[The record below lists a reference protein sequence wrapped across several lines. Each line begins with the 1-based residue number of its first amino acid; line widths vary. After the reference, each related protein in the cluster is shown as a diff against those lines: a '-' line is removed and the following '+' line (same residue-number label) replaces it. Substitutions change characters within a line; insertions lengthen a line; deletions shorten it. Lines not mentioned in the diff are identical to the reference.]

1 MLEKFYQKM
10 ALLESRKIVYKI
22 AIFLKSIFGEKD
34 PGSLNFNFSNAPT
47 RIEIVQRIIDL
58 KNYRSYLEIGTFKDE
73 LFSKIK
79 CEKKIGVDPFSGG
92 NTRMT
97 SDDFFKQN
105 KEKFDCI
112 FVDGLHHY
120 DQVKQDIENS
130 INCLNENG
138 ILLVHDC
145 LPISISAQS
154 IPRTE
159 VNWNGD
165 VWKVGY
171 ELSKIKNLNFK
182 IANIDSGVGYLKKND
197 EIVYNKIAELKDQRF
212 KDYIKIYDQ
221 LPLIDPEEA
230 LKEIIND

>member
-1 MLEKFYQKM
+1 MLEEFYQRM
-10 ALLESRKIVYKI
+10 ALLESRKITYKI
-22 AIFLKSIFGEKD
+22 AILLKSIFGEKN
-34 PGSLNFNFSNAPT
+34 PGSLNFDFSNEPT

-58 KNYRSYLEIGTFKDE
+58 KNYRSYLEIGTFMDE

-79 CEKKIGVDPFSGG
+79 CKKKIGVDPFSGG

-97 SDDFFKQN
+97 SDYFFKQN

-120 DQVKQDIENS
+120 DQVKKDIENS

-138 ILLVHDC
+138 ILLMHDC

-165 VWKVGY
+165 VWKSFVEQRTKVNLDCYTIFADHGVGVI
-171 ELSKIKNLNFK
+171 LKRRNRSLLNLNIKNFK
-182 IANIDSGVGYLKKND
+182 NLKFIYYYKLHQEIMNIIKFD
-197 EIVYNKIAELKDQRF
+197 EL
-212 KDYIKIYDQ
+212 IKI
-221 LPLIDPEEA
+221 I
-230 LKEIIND
+230 

>member
-1 MLEKFYQKM
+1 MSFTKTDLN
-10 ALLESRKIVYKI
+10 L
-22 AIFLKSIFGEKD
+22 FLTFEVIYTERNLTKAAEILGITQ
-34 PGSLNFNFSNAPT
+34 PAVSNALS
-47 RIEIVQRIIDL
+47 RLRD
-58 KNYRSYLEIGTFKDE
+58 TFKDE

-120 DQVKQDIENS
+120 DQVKKDIENS

-165 VWKVGY
+165 VWKSFVEQRTKENLDCYTIFADHGVGVI
-171 ELSKIKNLNFK
+171 LKRKNRSLLNLNIKNFK
-182 IANIDSGVGYLKKND
+182 KLKFIYYYKLHQ
-197 EIVYNKIAELKDQRF
+197 EIMNTIKFNEL
-212 KDYIKIYDQ
+212 IKI
-221 LPLIDPEEA
+221 I
-230 LKEIIND
+230 

>member
-1 MLEKFYQKM
+1 MLEKFYQEM
-10 ALLESRKIVYKI
+10 ALLESRKIIYKI

-34 PGSLNFNFSNAPT
+34 PGSLNFDFSNAPT

-120 DQVKQDIENS
+120 DQVKKDIENS

-165 VWKVGY
+165 VWKSFVEQRTKENLDCYTIFADHGVGVI
-171 ELSKIKNLNFK
+171 LKRKNRSLLNLNIKNFK
-182 IANIDSGVGYLKKND
+182 KLKFIYYYKHHQELMNIIKFN
-197 EIVYNKIAELKDQRF
+197 EL
-212 KDYIKIYDQ
+212 IKI
-221 LPLIDPEEA
+221 I
-230 LKEIIND
+230 